1 MGAQHASLR
10 ELSTRFQRTNNKRN
24 FFDNSPNSFPFRMV
38 QDKIDRNIELNEQKR
53 NSGKIC
59 QCRVFVELAYY
70 SFVIDF
76 FKKFL
81 VEI

>member
-10 ELSTRFQRTNNKRN
+10 ELSTRFQRTNNKKRN

-38 QDKIDRNIELNEQKR
+38 QDKIHRNIELNEQKR

-59 QCRVFVELAYY
+59 QYRVFVELAYY
-70 SFVIDF
+70 SFDF
-76 FKKFL
+76 F
-81 VEI
+81 INSS